1 LALRFILGRAGSGK
15 THYCLEAIA
24 RELRETPDGAPLILL
39 VPEQATFQM
48 DRALV
53 SMPGVRAAV
62 RAQVLSFHRLAWRV
76 LSETGGAA
84 RPHIDEVGKVMA
96 LRALLG
102 RRRDELRMFASI
114 AGRAGF
120 LDQLAQT
127 LSELAAYGIT
137 PEQLQEGYE
146 VLEAL
151 GRGDTALA
159 AKLHDLALIGR
170 DLREYLSGRW
180 VDPDDYLGLLASKL
194 ATRPGC
200 VTGARVWVDGFAGFT
215 PQELAVLG
223 ALLKVA
229 GEVNVALCLDPED
242 LGAPRDGSSTFH
254 PTLKT
259 YDALLDLAARVGA
272 ERAEPVKLTE
282 APRFASA
289 PALAHLEREYPR
301 FRPRPFGL
309 DPAECVTVVAAETRR
324 AEVLAAAKEMVR
336 LARKE
341 GYRWRDMSVIVRS
354 PDLYADLLQSTLAEF
369 GIPFFLDHR
378 RPLSYHPLVE
388 FVRSAVET
396 ALTGW
401 AAEPLFRLLKTDFW
415 PLSRDEVDLLE
426 NYVLA
431 HGVRGKAWTQDAPW
445 MWRRL
450 FSIDETAPPDP
461 AAEAELQRID
471 ALRRKVAD
479 LLGPFVARV
488 AGDAGGRA
496 ARAASRTRLTVRGLA
511 EALWDLIERL
521 DVPGTLETWRLRAV
535 KAGSPEV
542 AQAHERAFDGFTG
555 LLDQM
560 VENLA
565 AQRVSLPEFLSI
577 LSAGLETLR
586 PGLVPPRLD
595 QVMVGAIDRSR
606 QPDIK
611 ACFVLGANDG
621 VFPAGSSEDVIF
633 SDREREELRESYAMD
648 LSPSARERAFNE
660 DYYVYIALTRPS
672 ERLWVSYAR
681 ADDSG
686 RALAPSPLLARV
698 MAAFPALAARNR
710 GRSPAGLEP
719 GAEEVFSE
727 AEALAAVTRVLADL
741 RRSTDRGDPARPL
754 GTCRAW
760 LEIYNWLVA
769 DEERRRRTE
778 AALRAVSYRNEAVEL
793 ESGLM
798 ERLLGKVRQGPEPDH
813 SEVSVS
819 CSISRL
825 EDYARCPF
833 SHFAR
838 AALGLE
844 TRPRRQV
851 RAPEIG
857 SYYHAVLSVFTR
869 ELKKEGLDLA
879 RLGPEEIAAL
889 LDRAVQEVR
898 PRLES
903 DVLASTAHY
912 RYLGERLK
920 RTMARTVEVLG
931 EHARRSAFRPVGAE
945 LRFRVPAVSR
955 TASGGP
961 LDLVGIIDRL
971 EAAEAS
977 GRVYVRVVD
986 FKSTARGFDV
996 RRTCEGLDLQLPAYL
1011 LAATHPRVDWPG
1023 GTGPGLPPG
1032 QAVPAGAF
1040 LFPVTDPFVSA
1051 EGPLPDEDVQRER
1064 MRLVRMQGV
1073 LVAEEDVLRL
1083 MDRSGA
1089 SSDTP
1094 ILPVTY
1100 TSTGKLWPSKAAL
1113 TREQMDLL
1121 ISFARRKVE
1130 ETAGRLL
1137 RGRIEISPV
1146 SLKPGDIACT
1156 YCDYRPLC
1164 GFDPSA
1170 GDKPRRVPPRKPDEA
1185 WKLIGRQAKE
1195 GEPDHGS

>member
-15 THYCLEAIA
+15 TRYCLEAIA

-76 LSETGGAA
+76 FAETGGAA

-102 RRRDELRMFASI
+102 RRRDELRVFGSI

-127 LSELAAYGIT
+127 LSELGAYGIT
-137 PEQLQEGYE
+137 SEQLHEGYE
-146 VLEAL
+146 GLEAL

-159 AKLHDLALIGR
+159 GKLHDLAVISR
-170 DLREYLSGRW
+170 DLREYLAGRW
-180 VDPDDYLGLLASKL
+180 VDPDDYLGLLASRL

-223 ALLKVA
+223 ALLEVA

-254 PTLKT
+254 PTLRT
-259 YDALLDLAARVGA
+259 YDALLELAARVGA

-289 PALAHLEREYPR
+289 PQALQFFGGQSPLAHLEREYPR
-301 FRPRPFGL
+301 FRARPFGR
-309 DPAECVTVVAAETRR
+309 DPGEGITVVAAETRR
-324 AEVLAAAKEMVR
+324 AEVLAAAREMVR
-336 LARKE
+336 LAREK
-341 GYRWRDMSVIVRS
+341 GYRWRDMAVVVRS
-354 PDLYADLLQSTLAEF
+354 LDLYGDLLQSTLAEF

-378 RPLSYHPLVE
+378 HPLSYHPLVE

-396 ALTGW
+396 AVTGW
-401 AAEPLFRLLKTDFW
+401 AVEPLFRLLKTDFW

-431 HGVRGKAWTQDAPW
+431 HGVRGKAWTQDTPW
-445 MWRRL
+445 RWRRL

-461 AAEAELQRID
+461 AAETELERID
-471 ALRRKVAD
+471 TLRRKVAD
-479 LLGPFVARV
+479 LLGPFVSRATGH
-488 AGDAGGRA
+488 AGERAVRAASTRRPRHPGDLAAEGPKSRFAGGRPDARTRIQRLHRPSRPDGGEPRGAGDEPSGVPEHPVLRPRDPA
-496 ARAASRTRLTVRGLA
+496 ARPRPAT
-511 EALWDLIERL
+511 
-521 DVPGTLETWRLRAV
+521 P
-535 KAGSPEV
+535 
-542 AQAHERAFDGFTG
+542 
-555 LLDQM
+555 
-560 VENLA
+560 
-565 AQRVSLPEFLSI
+565 
-577 LSAGLETLR
+577 R
-586 PGLVPPRLD
+586 PGDGRRHRPLAP
-595 QVMVGAIDRSR
+595 IDRSR

-611 ACFVLGANDG
+611 VCFVLGANDG
-621 VFPAGSSEDVIF
+621 VFPAGASEDVIF

-648 LSPSARERAFNE
+648 LSPSGRERAFNE

-686 RALAPSPLLARV
+686 RALTPSPLLARV
-698 MAAFPALAARNR
+698 MAAFPALAARNKVR
-710 GRSPAGLEP
+710 PAGLEP

-727 AEALAAVTRVLADL
+727 AEALAAVTRVLAEL
-741 RRSTDRGDPARPL
+741 RRGTGKGGPARPL
-754 GTCRAW
+754 ETCRAW

-769 DEERRRRTE
+769 DEERRRRTD

-793 ESGLM
+793 ESRLM
-798 ERLLGKVRQGPEPDH
+798 ESLLGKVKQGPQPGRSD
-813 SEVSVS
+813 VSIS

-879 RLGPEEIAAL
+879 RLRPEESAAL

-898 PRLES
+898 PRLEN
-903 DVLASTAHY
+903 DVLASTAYY

-920 RTMARTVEVLG
+920 RTVARTVEVLG

-955 TASGGP
+955 TASGSP
-961 LDLVGIIDRL
+961 LDLVGMIDRL

-977 GRVYVRVVD
+977 GRVCVRVVD
-986 FKSTARGFDV
+986 FKSTAKSFDV

-1040 LFPVTDPFVSA
+1040 FFPVTDPFVSA
-1051 EGPLPDEDVQRER
+1051 EGPLPDEDVERER

-1073 LVAEEDVLRL
+1073 LAAEEDILRL
-1083 MDRSGA
+1083 MDQSGA

-1100 TSTGKLWPSKAAL
+1100 TSTGKLRSSKAAL
-1113 TREQMDLL
+1113 TREQLGLL

-1130 ETAGRLL
+1130 ETVGRLL
-1137 RGRIEISPV
+1137 QGNIEISPV

-1164 GFDPSA
+1164 RFDPSA
-1170 GDKPRRVPPRKPDEA
+1170 GDEPKRVPPRKPDEA
-1185 WKLIGRQAKE
+1185 WKLISRRAKE